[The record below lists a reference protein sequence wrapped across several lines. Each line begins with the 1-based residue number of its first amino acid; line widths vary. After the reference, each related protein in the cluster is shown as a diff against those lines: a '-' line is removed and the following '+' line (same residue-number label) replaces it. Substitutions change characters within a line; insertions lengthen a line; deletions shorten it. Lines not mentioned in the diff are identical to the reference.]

1 MASQRLTLF
10 NRIKDSDIYFSF
22 IKSPT
27 AIVSSVILV
36 IIFFCSFFVEFVAP
50 FNPFDPSS
58 LSLMEAFTPPSWSE
72 KGVAK
77 FILGTDGQGRDMLS
91 TILYGSRISL
101 IVGFSAILFSLILGV
116 TLGLTAGYFGGKYEM
131 IVMRLTDVQLT
142 VPSILMALLVDGI
155 ARGIISREMH
165 DVMAIYVLIFAIGIS
180 EWPQFA
186 RVSRA
191 ATLVE
196 KNKDYVSASTI
207 IGVSNILIMF
217 KHILPNIMRPVLVI
231 GTIGLA
237 LAIIAESTLSFL
249 GVGVPPT
256 TPSLGTLIRIGNDFL
271 FSGEWWITFF
281 PAIFLV
287 LLAFSINLLG
297 ELDERHLESKIKL
310 MSFLKIKNL
319 SVDYKMRRETIN
331 AAKNVN
337 IDVNKGEILGLVG
350 ESGSGK
356 STVGNAIINLIDEP
370 GRVSN
375 GSIVLDG
382 IDIHA
387 DAQNIVKY
395 RGKKIGLIFQD
406 PQTSLNPIL
415 TIGDQLIETMQTHL
429 NLSANDA
436 KNKAINLL
444 KEVGIKDA
452 ETRFNNYPHQFSG
465 GMRQRVVI
473 SLALCCEPELLIAD
487 EPTTALDVSIQS
499 QILDLIKKL
508 TKERNL
514 AVILITHDMG
524 VIAETTDRVAVM
536 KNGDLVEIGP
546 TKELL
551 TKPKEIYTKSLVSSV
566 PPTNKKI
573 SRFKIIEKENK
584 KQSDTNIKILN
595 RWVKKEI
602 SDKDLVKVESL
613 SKTFDDS
620 FFTESSK
627 NSVMAVNDVSFSIK
641 EGQSFGLVGES
652 GSGKST
658 IAKMIVNLFKPSS
671 GDIYFN
677 DVCITKIKSNKE
689 MLKFRKQ
696 IQMIFQDPYSSL
708 NGRLKVK
715 DIVSEPIKLHNPS
728 VTSKDLD
735 DYIYDLLESVELTQQ
750 SAERYPHEFSGGQRQ
765 RISIARALATQ
776 PRLCWF
782 VMNQLLL

>member
-1 MASQRLTLF
+1 
-10 NRIKDSDIYFSF
+10 
-22 IKSPT
+22 
-27 AIVSSVILV
+27 
-36 IIFFCSFFVEFVAP
+36 
-50 FNPFDPSS
+50 
-58 LSLMEAFTPPSWSE
+58 
-72 KGVAK
+72 
-77 FILGTDGQGRDMLS
+77 
-91 TILYGSRISL
+91 
-101 IVGFSAILFSLILGV
+101 
-116 TLGLTAGYFGGKYEM
+116 
-131 IVMRLTDVQLT
+131 
-142 VPSILMALLVDGI
+142 
-155 ARGIISREMH
+155 
-165 DVMAIYVLIFAIGIS
+165 
-180 EWPQFA
+180 
-186 RVSRA
+186 
-191 ATLVE
+191 
-196 KNKDYVSASTI
+196 
-207 IGVSNILIMF
+207 
-217 KHILPNIMRPVLVI
+217 
-231 GTIGLA
+231 
-237 LAIIAESTLSFL
+237 
-249 GVGVPPT
+249 
-256 TPSLGTLIRIGNDFL
+256 
-271 FSGEWWITFF
+271 
-281 PAIFLV
+281 
-287 LLAFSINLLG
+287 
-297 ELDERHLESKIKL
+297 

-337 IDVNKGEILGLVG
+337 IDVSKGEILGLVG

-602 SDKDLVKVESL
+602 SDKDLVQVESL

-620 FFTESSK
+620 FFIESSK
-627 NSVMAVNDVSFSIK
+627 NSVMAVNDVSFNIK

-677 DVCITKIKSNKE
+677 DVCITKIKSKKE

-776 PRLCWF
+776 PRLLVCDEPTSALD
-782 VMNQLLL
+782 VSIQAQILNLLKDLQEQLNLTILFISHDLPVVRQMCDRIAVLKNGKLCEISKTEELFKNPSHDYTKELLTLMPKIESIYN